1 MARLGT
7 WTDARRV
14 LTETFRYP
22 DFRPGQSE
30 AIRAAMQGRDA
41 VVVLPTGRGKS
52 LCYQVPALVA
62 ATKGRGATVVVSPLI
77 ALMQD
82 QVAQLRGRGISAG
95 ALHSQLDADE
105 ARQTLAKLH
114 DGELALVYVSPERAA
129 TASFRR
135 HVVDSPIAML
145 AIDEAHCVSQWG
157 HDFRPDYL
165 RLGEIREV
173 LDVPTLALTATATPR
188 VVAEIQSRLGLR
200 DPTMVTGDFRRPNLR
215 FCVRHPP
222 TAAARLAITC
232 AELAAAG
239 LHGRRGPGR
248 GIVYCSTRKAVQTV
262 AAALRREGFAAGYYH
277 AGRTALARTRAQD
290 GFVAGR
296 TRVLVAT
303 NAFGMG
309 IDVPDIRAIV
319 HYQTPGSLEAY
330 YQEAGRA
337 GRDGQPSCC
346 AMLFG
351 AADMVTQRR
360 LASLSDGGMAQ
371 QQRREEALAIIERY
385 ARASTCRQV
394 AMCEHFTGH
403 DDHAPCGGCDVCDPH
418 SDDEASAIERAP
430 APVVAPLPDTAKEV
444 IVAAVGRLARPVGK
458 RNLARALRG
467 SKAKTLARGGLLT
480 MPEYG
485 TLSEHDEDSLVAAV
499 DELVQSGRLVRRGR
513 KYPTVWTP
521 GKPIRGVADETTTP
535 ARRRRSTRGVEGS
548 IAPELDRYR
557 KRMAG
562 KLRWKAYMVFQRK
575 AILAIDR
582 ARPTTLAELARI
594 PGLGPAK
601 IDRFGEDILELVR
614 RYSRPA

>member
-7 WTDARRV
+7 WNDARRV
-14 LTETFRYP
+14 LAETFRYP

-30 AIRAAMQGRDA
+30 AVRAAMAGRDV

-62 ATKGRGATVVVSPLI
+62 AQKGRGATVVVSPLI
-77 ALMQD
+77 ALMAD

-105 ARQTLAKLH
+105 ARQTLARLH
-114 DGELALVYVSPERAA
+114 DGELALLYVSPERAA
-129 TASFRR
+129 TVSFRR
-135 HVVDSPIAML
+135 HLADSPIALL

-165 RLGEIREV
+165 RLGELGDA

-200 DPTMVTGDFRRPNLR
+200 EPQMVTGDFRRPNLR
-215 FCVRHPP
+215 FGVRHPSSV
-222 TAAARLAITC
+222 AARLAITC
-232 AELAAAG
+232 AELTAAG

-248 GIVYCSTRKAVQTV
+248 GIVYCSTRKAVQAV
-262 AAALRREGFAAGYYH
+262 ATALRREGFAVGYYH
-277 AGRTALARTRAQD
+277 AGRTALARARAQD
-290 GFVAGR
+290 AFVAGR

-337 GRDGQPSCC
+337 GRDGQPSRC

-360 LASLSDGGMAQ
+360 LAAMSDGGAEQ
-371 QQRREEALAIIERY
+371 QRRREEALAIIEGY
-385 ARASTCRQV
+385 ARSSTCRQV

-403 DDHAPCGGCDVCDPH
+403 DDHAACGDCDVCAPRP
-418 SDDEASAIERAP
+418 DDEAAVIERAP
-430 APVVAPLPDTAKEV
+430 ARTVVALPEAAKEV
-444 IVAAVGRLARPVGK
+444 IVAAVGRLGRPVGK

-467 SKAKTLARGGLLT
+467 SKAKSLSRGGLLT

-485 TLSEHDEDSLVAAV
+485 ALAEHDEDAVVAAV
-499 DELVQSGRLVRRGR
+499 DELLEAGRLVRRGR
-513 KYPTVWTP
+513 KYPTVWIP
-521 GKPIRGVADETTTP
+521 GKPIRGAQEAATTKT
-535 ARRRRSTRGVEGS
+535 RRRSSRTVEGS

-614 RYSRPA
+614 RYSRHV